1 MALASPVREDS
12 YPSRVADRPQLTD
25 RLDPV
30 VYPGGP
36 VTQRL
41 SDSEVE
47 SYAAQGY
54 LFAERLFRPDEI
66 AALNRELER
75 LVRSDDIRE
84 REETVIEPGSRAVRS
99 VFQVHELS
107 REFERLARD
116 PRVLDVARQ
125 ILGSEV
131 YIHQSR
137 ANLKPGFTG
146 KEFYWHSDFETWHVE
161 DGMPRMRALSV
172 SIALTPN
179 AAFNGPLMLIPGSH
193 TTYVVCAGRTPEDHY
208 KQSLRKQEYGVPAPQ
223 LLTRLADRGGI
234 VAPVGPAGSAVFFDC
249 NTMHG
254 SNSNIS
260 PYPRRNVF
268 LVYNSV
274 ANTLEEPFCGL
285 KPRPEHVAT
294 RARCVPLIPLRRD

>member
-1 MALASPVREDS
+1 MALASPVREDP
-12 YPSRVADRPQLTD
+12 YPSRVAARPRLTD

-41 SDSEVE
+41 SESEVE

-75 LVRSDDIRE
+75 LVRSDAIRD

-99 VFQVHELS
+99 VFQVHQLS
-107 REFERLARD
+107 REFERLACD
-116 PRVLDVARQ
+116 PRVLNVARQ
-125 ILGSEV
+125 LLGSEV

-179 AAFNGPLMLIPGSH
+179 AAFNGATHADTGLAHDLRRLRRPDARGSLQ
-193 TTYVVCAGRTPEDHY
+193 R
-208 KQSLRKQEYGVPAPQ
+208 
-223 LLTRLADRGGI
+223 
-234 VAPVGPAGSAVFFDC
+234 VAQKAGSTACLPPNSSLGWPTGAVSSLPSDLPARRC
-249 NTMHG
+249 SSTATPCTAQTRT
-254 SNSNIS
+254 S
-260 PYPRRNVF
+260 PP
-268 LVYNSV
+268 
-274 ANTLEEPFCGL
+274 TP
-285 KPRPEHVAT
+285 VAT
-294 RARCVPLIPLRRD
+294 SSSSITASPTPLRNPSAASSRVLNTSRHVPTSFR

>member
-1 MALASPVREDS
+1 MAPTSPGRKDL
-12 YPSRVADRPQLTD
+12 YPSRLADQPRLTE

-30 VYPGGP
+30 VYPDGP

-41 SDSEVE
+41 SAFEVE
-47 SYAAQGY
+47 SYARQGY
-54 LFAERLFRPDEI
+54 LAVEQLFQPAEI

-84 REETVIEPGSRAVRS
+84 REETVVEPGDRTVRS
-99 VFQVHELS
+99 VFQVHKLS
-107 REFERLARD
+107 RAFAQFARD

-125 ILGSEV
+125 LLGSEV

-137 ANLKPGFTG
+137 ANLKAGFTG

-172 SIALTPN
+172 SVALTAN
-179 AAFNGPLMLIPGSH
+179 FAFNGPLMLISGSH
-193 TTYVVCAGRTPEDHY
+193 TRYVACTGRTPEDHY
-208 KQSLRKQEYGVPAPQ
+208 KQSLRKQEYGVPAPHF
-223 LLTRLADRGGI
+223 LKRLADRGGI
-234 VAPVGPAGSAVFFDC
+234 DAPVGPAGSAVFFDC
-249 NTMHG
+249 NTLHG

-268 LVYNSV
+268 IVYNSV

-285 KPRPEHVAT
+285 KPRPEYIAT
-294 RARCVPLIPLRRD
+294 RAGFVPLLPLRA

>member
-1 MALASPVREDS
+1 MAPTSSGREDL
-12 YPSRVADRPQLTD
+12 YPSRITGQPRLTE

-30 VYPGGP
+30 VYPSDS

-41 SDSEVE
+41 SASEVE
-47 SYAAQGY
+47 SYAQQGY
-54 LFAERLFRPDEI
+54 LVVEHLFQPAEI
-66 AALNRELER
+66 ATLNRELEQ
-75 LVRSDDIRE
+75 LVRSDDIRD
-84 REETVIEPGSRAVRS
+84 RDETVVEPGDQAVRS
-99 VFQVHELS
+99 IFRVHKLS
-107 REFERLARD
+107 RAFERLARD

-125 ILGSEV
+125 LLGSEV

-137 ANLKPGFTG
+137 ANLKPGLTG

-172 SIALTPN
+172 SVALTAN
-179 AAFNGPLMLIPGSH
+179 FTFNGPLMLISGSH
-193 TTYVVCAGRTPEDHY
+193 TSYVVCAGRTPENHY
-208 KQSLRKQEYGVPAPQ
+208 KQSLRKQEYGVPDPHF
-223 LLTRLADRGGI
+223 LKRLADQGGI

-249 NTMHG
+249 NTLHG

-268 LVYNSV
+268 IVYNSV

-285 KPRPEHVAT
+285 EPRPEHIAT
-294 RARCVPLIPLRRD
+294 RADFAPLLPLCA